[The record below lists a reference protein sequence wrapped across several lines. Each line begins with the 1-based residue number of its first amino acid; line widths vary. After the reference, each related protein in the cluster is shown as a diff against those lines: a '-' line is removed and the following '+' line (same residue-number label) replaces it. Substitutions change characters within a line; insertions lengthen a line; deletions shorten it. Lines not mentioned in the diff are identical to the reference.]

1 MISVL
6 SSGNTIRRSEIGA
19 PGGGGAEWHWRV
31 LWVALSEG
39 DSWDLPKFAAVNG
52 VRGQGGVGVLLDA
65 LDFPVQKGN
74 SR

>member
-6 SSGNTIRRSEIGA
+6 SSGNTIRRSEIGT
-19 PGGGGAEWHWRV
+19 PGGGGGAWHCWV

-39 DSWDLPKFAAVNG
+39 DSWDLPKFAAVNE
-52 VRGQGGVGVLLDA
+52 VRGPGGVGVLLDA
-65 LDFPVQKGN
+65 LDFPVQKEN